1 MSEVILKV
9 ESLHKFFGDNH
20 VLRGIDLEVRR
31 GQTVCMIGSSGSG
44 KSTFLRC
51 INFMEYPSAGRLT
64 IHGKVIGREDG
75 SLEGAPV
82 FDYRERELVRIRT
95 KVGMV
100 FQQFNLFPHMKVLQ
114 NVMEGL
120 VTVLNLDKEEAAS
133 RAVRT
138 CRRSDC

>member
-20 VLRGIDLEVRR
+20 VLRGIDLEVKR

-82 FDYRERELVRIRT
+82 STI
-95 KVGMV
+95 G
-100 FQQFNLFPHMKVLQ
+100 NA
-114 NVMEGL
+114 NWS
-120 VTVLNLDKEEAAS
+120 AS
-133 RAVRT
+133 ALKLAW
-138 CRRSDC
+138 CFSSSISSLI